1 MTRRGRPS
9 RAGAARRARLRRLRA
24 TRGRSR
30 RRDSRPSA
38 AFVVVTGLS
47 GSGKSHAIRALE
59 DLGYFCVDNLPVAL
73 IPTFADLTLRAPG
86 GVRRA
91 AVVIDVR
98 EGRGLAT
105 FPAVYRRLRKGSP
118 HPVRLIFL
126 DAGHST
132 LLRRFSETRRP
143 HPLGKHRSVAEGLL
157 EERRL
162 LEPVRRLADQ
172 VLDTSALTV
181 HELRR
186 RIVETV
192 GGTPRVAPLAVTFLS
207 FGFRYGV
214 PEDADLV
221 LDVRFLPN
229 PHFVAALRRWS
240 GRHARVAAYVLAT
253 PAARQFVR
261 LTIGYLKFLVPHYV
275 TEGKTYLTIAIG
287 CTGGR
292 HRSVAIAEELA
303 SRLRSLDSIDIRV
316 RHRDVTSA

>member
-1 MTRRGRPS
+1 VRS
-9 RAGAARRARLRRLRA
+9 GA
-24 TRGRSR
+24 
-30 RRDSRPSA
+30 SA

-91 AVVIDVR
+91 AVVVDVR
-98 EGRGLAT
+98 EGRALAS
-105 FPAVYRRLRKGSP
+105 FPAAYRRLKKNAGS
-118 HPVRLIFL
+118 HQVRLVFL

-143 HPLGKHRSVAEGLL
+143 HPLALNRTVAEGLL

-162 LEPVRRLADQ
+162 LEPIRRIADQ

-186 RIVETV
+186 RILETV
-192 GGTPRVAPLAVTFLS
+192 GGTARVAPLGVTLLS
-207 FGFRYGV
+207 FGFRHGV
-214 PEDADLV
+214 PENADLV
-221 LDVRFLPN
+221 FDVRFLPN
-229 PHFVAALRRWS
+229 PHFVRSLRRWS
-240 GRHARVAAYVLAT
+240 GRHARVAEYVLRT
-253 PAARQFVR
+253 RAARRFVR
-261 LTIGYLKFLVPHYV
+261 LTTDYLKFLVPQYIA
-275 TEGKTYLTIAIG
+275 EGKTYLTIAVG

-303 SRLRSLDSIDIRV
+303 KRLQSLSGVDVRV
-316 RHRDVTSA
+316 RHRDVAAN